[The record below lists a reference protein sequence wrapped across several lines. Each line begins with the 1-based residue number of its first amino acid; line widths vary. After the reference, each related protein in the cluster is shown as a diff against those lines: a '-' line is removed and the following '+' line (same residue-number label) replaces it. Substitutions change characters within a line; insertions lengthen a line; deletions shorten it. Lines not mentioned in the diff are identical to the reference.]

1 MIEINVTFI
10 IQLVNF
16 LIVLLL
22 LNVILYKPIR
32 GILRRRAEIMSDKV
46 SSIENFSSAASEK
59 LSTYEAEL
67 DKARLQAKEI
77 RSEYKD
83 EGYSREEDILAQ
95 ASEDAGKLMKESRD
109 KVENQKETALAS
121 LKKEVD
127 RMASLAAD
135 RILSKA

>member
-1 MIEINVTFI
+1 MIEINFTFI

-32 GILRRRAEIMSDKV
+32 GILRKRAEIMSDKV
-46 SSIENFSSAASEK
+46 DGIENFSSAAAEK

-67 DKARLQAKEI
+67 DNARLQAKEI
-77 RSEYKD
+77 RSEFKD
-83 EGYSREEDILAQ
+83 EGYSREEDILAE
-95 ASEDAGKLMKESRD
+95 ASGDAGRLMKESRE
-109 KVENQKETALAS
+109 KIENERKTALAS

-127 RMASLAAD
+127 KMASLAAD